1 MDSEDICV
9 RIHFEGWNNRYDE
22 WIRMDSDRLRP
33 ATRHSERK
41 EKREKPLV
49 KAVSYNFIKQNEIIK
64 LPARS
69 VRKPLPWENYIGSLD
84 VLLHFVLHCFVE
96 KVARIFF
103 FFSFFSYRTESNV
116 CACWY
121 KEIDKVEFYHI

>member
-1 MDSEDICV
+1 MAILLFLLFLRNRYPAKILEVDSEDICV

-33 ATRHSERK
+33 TTRHSERK

-69 VRKPLPWENYIGSLD
+69 VRKTFPWEHHISSLD
-84 VLLHFVLHCFVE
+84 VLLYFCL
-96 KVARIFF
+96 
-103 FFSFFSYRTESNV
+103 
-116 CACWY
+116 
-121 KEIDKVEFYHI
+121 